1 MERMKEHLPFDRNL
15 FTKVAA
21 VVMTLVLLGFGASY
35 LYFGELTRTD
45 IIGTLIS
52 ASIGTYMIHLWMMP
66 PEDDV

>member
-1 MERMKEHLPFDRNL
+1 MREHLPFDRNL

-21 VVMTLVLLGFGASY
+21 LVLTVVLVGFVASY

-52 ASIGTYMIHLWMMP
+52 ASIGTYMIHLWLMP
-66 PEDDV
+66 PEDDT